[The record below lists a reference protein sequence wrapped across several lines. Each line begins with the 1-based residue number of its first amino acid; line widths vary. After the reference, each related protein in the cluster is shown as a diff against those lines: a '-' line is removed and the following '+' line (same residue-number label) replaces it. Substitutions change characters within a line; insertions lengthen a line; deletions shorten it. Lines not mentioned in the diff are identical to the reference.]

1 MGERQVSNLNGCSWW
16 NVWWSRGVGYR
27 GVEHHS
33 PLLGG
38 VAVKL
43 LVKDHLLPGEV
54 REVEPAVLTSILLPE
69 YVLQNLVLA
78 LHLGQ
83 GDIIQAFVLR
93 KYGIRDKSFIL

>member
-54 REVEPAVLTSILLPE
+54 REVEPAVLSCILLPE

-78 LHLGQ
+78 LHLEQ
-83 GDIIQAFVLR
+83 RNNV
-93 KYGIRDKSFIL
+93 